1 MGNHNNLAVWKRSHQ
16 LSIELHLEAR
26 KFSSTGAP
34 GLKSQ
39 LLRSVAAIPANIAEG
54 CGQHSDAQLA
64 RFLSIAIG
72 SANEVENHLML
83 AHGIGLIPTERYN
96 SLRDELRE
104 VRKML
109 YGFRKYLLRVIELAS
124 KT

>member
-1 MGNHNNLAVWKRSHQ
+1 MGNHNLEVWRRSHG

-26 KFSSTGAP
+26 QFPSTGAP

-39 LLRSVAAIPANIAEG
+39 LLRSAAAIPANIAEG

-72 SANEVENHLML
+72 SANEVENHLTM
-83 AHGIGLIPTERYN
+83 AHGIDYMSTERYK
-96 SLRDELRE
+96 SLREELRE
-104 VRKML
+104 IRQML
-109 YGFRKYLLRVIELAS
+109 YGFRKYLLGVNGYARGKS
-124 KT
+124 